1 MTTSGKEKKKKKLRW
16 LYTGVFPS
24 QMSYILEIAIK
35 ASQTGDQKTDG
46 FVVEA
51 VFLSFVDCFGV
62 DSFFLYYV
70 RMCVLLYGRWCQI
83 SSWLRGYSF
92 LKVKAVP
99 VTLERI
105 QSLWVEWLDLLSS
118 QVGTEPVDC
127 ISQVCNKSYSYSFLF
142 LRVHLSQNLLEILQ
156 ILVEDRSFCLF
167 RKLFCAVL
175 YVFFFSHKCMK
186 TFGRG

>member
-1 MTTSGKEKKKKKLRW
+1 MDLWWRQYFCPLLTVLGLTL
-16 LYTGVFPS
+16 FFFI
-24 QMSYILEIAIK
+24 M
-35 ASQTGDQKTDG
+35 
-46 FVVEA
+46 FVCV
-51 VFLSFVDCFGV
+51 CF
-62 DSFFLYYV
+62 F
-70 RMCVLLYGRWCQI
+70 YGRWCQI

-156 ILVEDRSFCLF
+156 VLVEDRSSCLF